1 MKIQFYSTPDG
12 VKTWN
17 QCYLGGIMTFTSFS
31 CNPKFVGYGKF
42 ELVMPYNERWL
53 GVLDLNYLVEVC
65 VNGSGNYADWYII
78 QSIEFDTKNII
89 ISGYDLNYL
98 LTLRSSVYVNN
109 NTQDY
114 DPVSGT
120 TAQCIQ
126 HYLDSNMI
134 NPANEN
140 RRIPLSF
147 SANGVAGKTND
158 VYLAKLKPINEIVD
172 DLCTG
177 AEIGYV
183 IKGSSGA
190 SVAKLSFSLLQGTD
204 RSVTQNV
211 NSPVILGTSKR
222 NIKSIKF
229 VRDCADEVNC
239 IWATGAG
246 ATMAVF
252 RDVTNIPKGI
262 ERRECAVD
270 VDVQSVSDVSDYAL
284 YEVRDN
290 VRADNYTVEP
300 DSGTFGTMYKLGDVI
315 SVRDDVQKIFYN
327 AAVTQASV
335 SYTPGHKNVSI
346 TVGKPKM
353 KLLDGIVNNVKNGTA
368 KSSG

>member
-65 VNGSGNYADWYII
+65 INGRSGNNADWYII
-78 QSIEFDTKNII
+78 QSIEFDTKNIF

-98 LTLRSSVYVNN
+98 LTLRISVYINN

-158 VYLAKLKPINEIVD
+158 VYLAKLKPLNEIVD
-172 DLCTG
+172 DLCESAG
-177 AEIGYV
+177 IGY
-183 IKGSSGA
+183 IIRGSTGSA
-190 SVAKLSFSLLQGTD
+190 VAKLSFTLLQGVD

-211 NSPVILGTSKR
+211 VSPVILGASKR
-222 NIKSIKF
+222 NVRSIKF
-229 VRDCADEVNC
+229 IRDCTDEVNC

-270 VDVQSVSDVSDYAL
+270 VDVQSVSDLSKYAL

-300 DSGTFGTMYKLGDVI
+300 DSGSFGSMYNIGDTI
-315 SVRDDVQKIFYN
+315 SVRDDVLKRFYN
-327 AAVTQASV
+327 ASVTQASI
-335 SYTPGHKNVSI
+335 SYTPGHKAVKI
-346 TVGKPKM
+346 TVGEPKM
-353 KLLDGIVNNVKNGTA
+353 KLLDGIVNNIKNGTA
-368 KSSG
+368 KSG